1 MRMAA
6 VYIVDDNLPASNALS
21 HVVRSLNHEVRCY
34 ESGVEMLADLLRHRI
49 EPPALF
55 IIDDDMPA
63 LEGMDL
69 LRLLKA
75 NAATANIPTIMF
87 TARHEPEVRNKTM
100 ALGAADF
107 WVKGSISFDDLC
119 NRIAPYLIPSAARRP
134 AMPAQNHIAL

>member
-1 MRMAA
+1 MAA

-21 HVVRSLNHEVRCY
+21 YVVRSLGHEVRCY
-34 ESGVEMLADLLRHRI
+34 ESGVEMLADLLRHRVD
-49 EPPALF
+49 PPALF

-87 TARHEPEVRNKTM
+87 TARHEPEIRREAI

-107 WVKGSISFDDLC
+107 WVKGNISFDEIC
-119 NRIAPYLIPSAARRP
+119 NRIVPYLTPSTVHKAAP
-134 AMPAQNHIAL
+134 TAPNHVAL